1 MTIIPF
7 RSATLPPGELA
18 AVLAAVPAALP
29 AAEARVVESKGA
41 TMLDPATLA
50 LFVGAGATALT
61 GLVAAVATV
70 WAARIAARAATAS
83 AAAAARPDE
92 RPRTLVIVV
101 ETAQTTVRVAI
112 DPADP
117 RAAVVAAPLP
127 AALSEV
133 VAVRLEV

>member
-1 MTIIPF
+1 MCIRDSYLSVGFRRHPF
-7 RSATLPPGELA
+7 SSSFISSLA
-18 AVLAAVPAALP
+18 
-29 AAEARVVESKGA
+29 G
-41 TMLDPATLA
+41 
-50 LFVGAGATALT
+50 G
-61 GLVAAVATV
+61 
-70 WAARIAARAATAS
+70 IAARAATAN

-101 ETAQTTVRVAI
+101 ETAQTTVRVII